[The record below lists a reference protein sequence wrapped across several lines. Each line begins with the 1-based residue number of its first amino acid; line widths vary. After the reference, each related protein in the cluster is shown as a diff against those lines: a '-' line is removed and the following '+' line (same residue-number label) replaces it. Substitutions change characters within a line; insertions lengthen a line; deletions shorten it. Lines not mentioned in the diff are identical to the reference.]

1 VTKKVKKYIEGY
13 DAYQRNKNCIE
24 APAEKLMPNTVLE
37 KLYGILLPLGL
48 FMAKRN
54 ALKRAL

>member
-24 APAEKLMPNTVLE
+24 TPAEKLMPNTVLE